1 MGRCITATVS
11 TAFILRWVIL
21 MTMGNGIPYISS
33 NAFVGDDH
41 QLTLY
46 FKLHVSVCGFE
57 LFVSATFY
65 LNSVCNNYV

>member
-1 MGRCITATVS
+1 MGKCITATVS
-11 TAFILRWVIL
+11 TAFILRWVL
-21 MTMGNGIPYISS
+21 LRTMAMVIPYVSS

-46 FKLHVSVCGFE
+46 FELRVSVCGFE
-57 LFVSATFY
+57 QIASATFY

>member
-1 MGRCITATVS
+1 M
-11 TAFILRWVIL
+11 VIPSVL
-21 MTMGNGIPYISS
+21 S

-46 FKLHVSVCGFE
+46 FELHVSVCGFE
-57 LFVSATFY
+57 QTTSTTFY